1 MSEQA
6 LEQAVQSPAE
16 ESTSNE
22 QPSADQKAEQSGEKS
37 APSIGEVQPRDE
49 QGRFAKVRASLAK
62 AKYHSEYVQAV
73 QAGAIQLTDDL
84 DPQTWR
90 AAREAQIRNG
100 TAGITPPE
108 LPEEQGQQQGA
119 KPGGTAQPELSPE
132 VIKSFQAHDD
142 FMGSLAAK
150 MAVDPA
156 TRTAMTGFRGAVE
169 RGLNRDAVAYMGVLI
184 AGTDNP
190 HEVFQALGSNP
201 DVIQTYSRLSP
212 DGMAVCI
219 KALSQEITKG
229 KAVFQKPP
237 KPAPPAPVGARA
249 ASSAFDVSDE
259 KLSPEEWMQ
268 QRNRQVADRR
278 KRGY

>member
-1 MSEQA
+1 
-6 LEQAVQSPAE
+6 
-16 ESTSNE
+16 
-22 QPSADQKAEQSGEKS
+22 
-37 APSIGEVQPRDE
+37 
-49 QGRFAKVRASLAK
+49 
-62 AKYHSEYVQAV
+62 V

-119 KPGGTAQPELSPE
+119 KPGATEPELSPE

-156 TRTAMTGFRGAVE
+156 TRKAMEGFHGAVE

-190 HEVFQALGSNP
+190 HEVFQALGNNP
-201 DVIQTYSRLSP
+201 DIIQTYARLSP
-212 DGMAVCI
+212 NGMEMCI

-229 KAVFQKPP
+229 KAAFQKPP
-237 KPAPPAPVGARA
+237 KPAPPNPVGARA
-249 ASSAFDVSDE
+249 SSSPFDANDE
-259 KLSPEEWMQ
+259 KTSPEEWAR
-268 QRNRQVADRR
+268 QRNRQIADRR
-278 KRGY
+278 KAGY